1 VVNEV
6 RIYAE
11 GGGGGKDTKAAI
23 RRGFG
28 EFLRQLRALARDRR
42 IRWNII
48 ACGPRNAAFDAFKTA
63 LRTHAAAFNVLL
75 VDAEGAVNQTPWGHL
90 QERDGWNHQHVADD
104 HCHLMVQMMEAWFVA
119 DIDTLESFYGNGFRR
134 QAIPARNEVE
144 AIDKAILET
153 ALQNATRDS
162 CKGPYHK
169 IRHGSKLL
177 CLIDSQIVRSKASH
191 CERLFGTLAHKIEA
205 EEE

>member
-1 VVNEV
+1 MVNEV

-11 GGGGGKDTKAAI
+11 GGGDGKDTKAAI

-28 EFLRQLRALARDRR
+28 EFLRQLRTLARERR

-48 ACGPRNAAFDAFKTA
+48 ACGPRNAAFENFKMA
-63 LRTHAAAFNVLL
+63 LRSHPDAFNVLL
-75 VDAEGAVNQTPWGHL
+75 VDAERPVNQTAWRHL
-90 QERDGWNHQHVADD
+90 QERDGWNPAGVLDE

-119 DIDTLESFYGNGFRR
+119 DIDILESFYGNGFRR
-134 QAIPARNEVE
+134 GVIPARDEVE
-144 AIDKAILET
+144 AIDKAVLET

-162 CKGPYHK
+162 RKGPYHK

-177 CLIDSQIVRSKASH
+177 CLIDSQIVRPKAPH
-191 CERLFGTLAHKIEA
+191 CERLFTTLAHKIEA
-205 EEE
+205 EKE

>member
-11 GGGGGKDTKAAI
+11 GGGGGKDSKAAI

-48 ACGPRNAAFDAFKTA
+48 ACGPRNAAFDAFETA

-90 QERDGWNHQHVADD
+90 QERDGWNHPHVADD

-134 QAIPARNEVE
+134 QAIPVRNEVE

-162 CKGPYHK
+162 RKGPYHK

-177 CLIDSQIVRSKASH
+177 CLIDSQIVRSKAPH

>member
-1 VVNEV
+1 MVNEV

-11 GGGGGKDTKAAI
+11 GGGAGKDTKAAI

-28 EFLRQLRALARDRR
+28 EFLRQLRTLARERR

-63 LRTHAAAFNVLL
+63 LRTHTTAFNVLL
-75 VDAEGAVNQTPWGHL
+75 VDAEGAVDQTAWGHL
-90 QERDGWNHQHVADD
+90 HERDGWNRPLVADD
-104 HCHLMVQMMEAWFVA
+104 QCHLMVQMMEAWFVA

-134 QAIPARNEVE
+134 GAIPARDEVE
-144 AIDKAILET
+144 AIGKEVLET
-153 ALQNATRDS
+153 ALQNATRDTL
-162 CKGPYHK
+162 KGPYHK

-177 CLIDSQIVRSKASH
+177 CLIDSQIVRSKAPH
-191 CERLFGTLAHKIEA
+191 CERLFETLTREIEGR
-205 EEE
+205 EE